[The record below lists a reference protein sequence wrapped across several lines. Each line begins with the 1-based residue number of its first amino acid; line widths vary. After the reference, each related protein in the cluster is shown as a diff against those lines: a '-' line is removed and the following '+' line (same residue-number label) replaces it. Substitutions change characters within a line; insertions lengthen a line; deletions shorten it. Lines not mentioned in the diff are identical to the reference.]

1 MAKEL
6 TYQPLTNLGINGLN
20 TQDNPATLDNTWL
33 TKADNVVLRENGR
46 ISFRKGLKQKVAPNG
61 SDTAIGSLI
70 EHNDQGTNKIFASYG
85 TSIYTIDFTSPA
97 SAFPSSGADVKHTVG
112 SSTGAWQFV
121 NFNDRL
127 HCFHTGIVPQR
138 YDGSAT
144 TDEKWSSSYHTDAV
158 NIANSSTITDMTT
171 LAVTKTYKI
180 TTLGATA
187 WGLIGASSNPLV
199 NEIFTATLASSAAIG
214 ESIAA
219 NEMIAGNRYK
229 IINLGDTNFV
239 LNGAGSNAVDVI
251 FTANA
256 ILGIGTGLV
265 AEVFSG
271 SGGEAVEI
279 KTNPTLTTIT
289 VDDTTNFHTAGK
301 IIIDEEIIS
310 YTGKTST
317 TFTGCTRGSSGTT
330 ATHHLDN
337 AVVTNDSSP
346 PTVTTGEFKPSCGV
360 GFYGRMWVGGV
371 AEEKDVVHYSALL
384 DGDDFTLYSGGGSF
398 DLKNV
403 WGTDEIVAIA
413 PFYGQL
419 AIFGKK
425 NIAIYESPAI
435 IGSMKLNEVIRG
447 VGCIS
452 RDSVQHIG
460 DDLVFLSAT
469 GLRSLARTTEKD
481 KVPLTDL
488 SLNIK
493 DRLIRDIG
501 NSTNVKSAYVENEG
515 IYLMSFVDKNINYVF
530 DFKHLTPNGGPR
542 VTTWTFDNDREPA
555 NLTYTDT
562 YGLLVGQQ
570 DGSLAGYEKH
580 YDTDLAGASTYTDA
594 SYTAAFETV
603 WVNLGESVAASLL
616 KRLFMVLEGGSG
628 ATMGLKWYKDFSPT
642 PSTTTSIIL
651 NPVTT
656 GTTSLWGASS
666 SLYGTTTVTTTS
678 AGSFVTDSYYAI
690 ATVGSTDFTA
700 IGSADNV
707 VGTVF
712 KATGAGSGSGTAVSH
727 THTAATH
734 PNSATYKPIFG
745 LREYRTPLTGSAK
758 NIKIAI
764 DIESNGFDAS
774 LQTLTLL
781 HKQGKI
787 R

>member
-1 MAKEL
+1 MAKQI

-33 TKADNVVLRENGR
+33 TKAENVVLRENGR
-46 ISFRKGLKQKVAPNG
+46 ISFRKGLKQKVAPSG
-61 SDTAIGSLI
+61 TAIGSLV
-70 EHNDQGTNKIFASYG
+70 EHNDQGTNKVFASYG
-85 TSIYTIDFTSPA
+85 TSIYTVDFTSPA
-97 SAFPSSGADVKHTVG
+97 TAFPSSGADVKHTVG
-112 SSTGAWQFV
+112 SSTGDWQFV

-144 TDEKWSSSYHTDAV
+144 TNEKWSSSYHTDAI
-158 NIANSSTITDMTT
+158 NIANGSTITDMTT
-171 LAVTKTYKI
+171 LAATKTYKI

-199 NEIFTATLASSAAIG
+199 NEIFTATIASSDAIG
-214 ESIAA
+214 ESIAL
-219 NEMIAGNRYK
+219 NQMIEGNRYK
-229 IINLGDTNFV
+229 IINLGDSASSLTAS
-239 LNGAGSNAVDVI
+239 GADGSPAVDEI
-251 FTANA
+251 FTANDV
-256 ILGIGTGLV
+256 LGTGTGLV

-271 SGGEAVEI
+271 SGGEVVEI

-289 VDDTTNFHTAGK
+289 VDDTTDFPTAGK
-301 IIIDEEIIS
+301 IIIDEEIIA

-317 TFTGCTRGSSGTT
+317 TFTGCTRGSSDTT

-346 PTVTTGEFKPSCGV
+346 PTVTAGEFKPSCGV

-384 DGDDFTLYSGGGSF
+384 DGDDFTLYAGGGSF

-460 DDLVFLSAT
+460 DDLVFLSPT

-501 NSTNVKSAYVENEG
+501 NSVNVKSTYVENEG

-542 VTTWTFDNDREPA
+542 VTTWSFDNDREPA
-555 NLTYTDT
+555 SLTYTDT

-570 DGSLAGYEKH
+570 DGSLAGYEKW
-580 YDTDLAGASTYTDA
+580 YDTDLAGASTYTDS
-594 SYTAAFETV
+594 SYTAAFETI

-642 PSTTTSIIL
+642 PSTTTSIVL

-666 SLYGTTTVTTTS
+666 SLYGLTT
-678 AGSFVTDSYYAI
+678 AG
-690 ATVGSTDFTA
+690 
-700 IGSADNV
+700 
-707 VGTVF
+707 
-712 KATGAGSGSGTAVSH
+712 GAHAGGGH
-727 THTAATH
+727 
-734 PNSATYKPIFG
+734 SATIHPSNSTYAPIFG
-745 LREYRTPLTGSAK
+745 LKEYRTPLTGSAK

-764 DIESNGFDAS
+764 DIESNGYDAS